1 MGAAPPRALRGVVPR
16 AVPRVRRAR
25 PRVPAGVYVLGDAGG
40 SGGAVGLWVSL
51 VAWVCFPLGTYSPGM
66 TFDMDSVWSLAH
78 AALRRRR
85 FGRGIRSYYR
95 GMGGERPGTPPHLMG
110 FPAAAPRRGRR
121 TSAWRKWT
129 AATATRRHEDEEGGL
144 EGFTPRV
151 GGMPPPS
158 ASLPLRERVERTQQR
173 QRLEKRRQP
182 SLHSTASTACDKGE
196 AGEEKGL
203 GGVEEKEEGA
213 GAVEVPG
220 RVVVKM

>member
-1 MGAAPPRALRGVVPR
+1 M
-16 AVPRVRRAR
+16 
-25 PRVPAGVYVLGDAGG
+25 
-40 SGGAVGLWVSL
+40 
-51 VAWVCFPLGTYSPGM
+51 
-66 TFDMDSVWSLAH
+66 
-78 AALRRRR
+78 
-85 FGRGIRSYYR
+85 
-95 GMGGERPGTPPHLMG
+95 
-110 FPAAAPRRGRR
+110 
-121 TSAWRKWT
+121 
-129 AATATRRHEDEEGGL
+129 

-151 GGMPPPS
+151 GGGIPPPS
-158 ASLPLRERVERTQQR
+158 ASLPLRERVERQQQQR